1 MRKMHVQAYIEGP
14 YGAPM
19 IDVHG
24 TRYKCFVV
32 VSGGVGWTFVRS
44 WKRQLIADA
53 ARGRP
58 VKAINTV
65 AILKAA
71 DSHQLPEFL
80 GWDVPGSDSAVC
92 GEILTQVRRR
102 QSPCCVAPDGCPG
115 V

>member
-1 MRKMHVQAYIEGP
+1 MQIARVGNVQAYIEGP

-24 TRYKCFVV
+24 PRYKCFVV

-58 VKAINTV
+58 
-65 AILKAA
+65 LKSLATAA
-71 DSHQLPEFL
+71 VIRAVDTHQLPEFV
-80 GWDVPGSDSAVC
+80 GWDVPGVDSPLCMDICAR
-92 GEILTQVRRR
+92 VRHALMH
-102 QSPCCVAPDGCPG
+102 CW
-115 V
+115 